1 MKLLFAL
8 TIIFGSLIP
17 VFVFHGCNLNNSA
30 SLKQTTHTTQEM
42 EDTIQFASH
51 VQPIMQ
57 KRCTPCHFTG
67 GKMYERMPFD
77 KDTTI
82 INHQVSIL
90 KRIKDEDE
98 NSVLRKFLLQV
109 KNETSAGKSIH

>member
-8 TIIFGSLIP
+8 PIALGGLFP
-17 VFVFHGCNLNNSA
+17 VFVYHGCNTNKASSVA
-30 SLKQTTHTTQEM
+30 QVAETSLKVG
-42 EDTIQFASH
+42 DSIQFSSH

-57 KRCTPCHFTG
+57 KRCTPCHFPG

-82 INHQVSIL
+82 INHQASIL
-90 KRIKDEDE
+90 KRIKDEEE
-98 NSVLRKFLLQV
+98 NSVIREFLLQN
-109 KNETSAGKSIH
+109 KNETPADKSFH

>member
-8 TIIFGSLIP
+8 PILFGSLFP
-17 VFVFHGCNLNNSA
+17 VFMYPGCINKAA
-30 SLKQTTHTTQEM
+30 SDKQTAHTTLDM
-42 EDTIQFASH
+42 EDSIQFTIH

-77 KDTTI
+77 KDTTV
-82 INHQVSIL
+82 INHQASIL
-90 KRIKDEDE
+90 KRIKDEEE
-98 NSVLRKFLLQV
+98 NSVIRKFLLQV
-109 KNETSAGKSIH
+109 KNETPAGKSIH